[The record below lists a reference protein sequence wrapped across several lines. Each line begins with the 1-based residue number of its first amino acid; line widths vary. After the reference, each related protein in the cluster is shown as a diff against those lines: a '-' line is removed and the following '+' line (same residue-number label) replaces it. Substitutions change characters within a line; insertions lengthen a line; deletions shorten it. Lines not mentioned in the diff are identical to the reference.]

1 LHDRLRFETGFDVSR
16 APSPSSPQE
25 SERLARRQDECA
37 GRAIRARAEGQRL
50 RRCDGAPVARSK
62 LGAEQDAYFTIDTVG
77 NEFAG
82 GGLNTGLR
90 SQAELVIARYASHP
104 LAANANLD
112 PTSLP
117 AYHALAKFL
126 MLTR

>member
-1 LHDRLRFETGFDVSR
+1 
-16 APSPSSPQE
+16 
-25 SERLARRQDECA
+25 
-37 GRAIRARAEGQRL
+37 
-50 RRCDGAPVARSK
+50 
-62 LGAEQDAYFTIDTVG
+62 
-77 NEFAG
+77 
-82 GGLNTGLR
+82 
-90 SQAELVIARYASHP
+90 LVIARYASHP